1 VIGRD
6 LVLLGVQ
13 EEESVLVLADDTNVG
28 LVAGG
33 GGAERGFVAQVESV
47 AVVGGALSVVEDGL
61 VAERHVEDLTQDLG
75 GLACGEGKGDVE
87 GQDQP

>member
-1 VIGRD
+1 M
-6 LVLLGVQ
+6 VLLGVE
-13 EEESVLVLADDTNVG
+13 EEESVLVLAGDTNVG

-33 GGAERGFVAQVESV
+33 RGAERGFVAQVEGV

-61 VAERHVEDLTQDLG
+61 VAEGHAEDLTQDLS
-75 GLACGEGKGDVE
+75 GLARREGKGDVE